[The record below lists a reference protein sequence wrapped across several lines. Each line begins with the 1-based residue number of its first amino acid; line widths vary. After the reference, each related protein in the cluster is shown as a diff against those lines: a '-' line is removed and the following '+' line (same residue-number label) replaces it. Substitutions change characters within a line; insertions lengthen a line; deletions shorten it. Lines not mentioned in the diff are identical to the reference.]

1 MIIIGLLAFTICINY
16 ITNFIYLYIFIKY
29 LKPLI
34 VNPKQIDIISHIA
47 VLVVAMLTNYRF
59 AIIAFAK
66 LFPKPNIQ
74 IEMAKH
80 LTPVHYLC
88 MGSVILS
95 IFPII
100 AAGVGLSKSQK
111 LSSLF
116 MLSMDLM
123 IIIIFNILIT
133 FWFIMSKKEDSYFEN

>member
-1 MIIIGLLAFTICINY
+1 
-16 ITNFIYLYIFIKY
+16 
-29 LKPLI
+29 
-34 VNPKQIDIISHIA
+34 
-47 VLVVAMLTNYRF
+47 
-59 AIIAFAK
+59 
-66 LFPKPNIQ
+66 
-74 IEMAKH
+74 
-80 LTPVHYLC
+80 

-111 LSSLF
+111 LTPLF

-133 FWFIMSKKEDSYFEN
+133 FWFIMSKKEDSYFENEQKKEYTSENMDNIDINVTK